1 MPVMTIGTHSTH
13 SAAPSLLGYLYQC
26 RYALLEALRR
36 LPSENRFS
44 VAIETLDDVVFEQDG
59 DPIDVLQTKHHT
71 TSPGNLSDSS
81 SDLWKTL
88 RVWIDGLCEG
98 RIAPD
103 AQFFLITTT
112 QCTTGTAAAY
122 LRSRD
127 RDTAKALERL
137 STAAITSTNQINLP
151 AYQSFTSLPVEV
163 REQLANSITVLDG
176 SPPIGQLDEDLKK
189 AVYFAAER
197 RHLGVFLRLL
207 EGWWYR
213 RVVKHLQ
220 EDIAKPIPGD
230 ELEAE
235 CSRIRDQ
242 LKQDN
247 LPVDDDIMS
256 TTVGNQFDEMTFVKQ
271 LNLINVSARRRL
283 HAITN
288 FYRASTQRSQW
299 LGELLIGP
307 DELNRY
313 DARLIDEWDIRF
325 IRMTDKL
332 GDNPTDQAIVKTGQ
346 ELYEWVETGAHHP
359 IRTAFTE
366 PSIARGTYQMKAD
379 TLRVGWHPE
388 FRTLL
393 QEDPSDVEV
402 SQ

>member
-1 MPVMTIGTHSTH
+1 MITGTRNTH
-13 SAAPSLLGYLYQC
+13 SAAPALLGYFYQC

-36 LPSENRFS
+36 LPSENRIS
-44 VAIETLDDVVFEQDG
+44 IAIETLDDVVFEPEG
-59 DPIDVLQTKHHT
+59 KPIELLQTKYHT
-71 TSPGNLSDSS
+71 KSPGNLSDSS
-81 SDLWKTL
+81 VDLWKTL
-88 RVWIDGLCEG
+88 RIWIDEICEE
-98 RIAPD
+98 RIDID
-103 AQFFLITTT
+103 ARFFLITTT
-112 QCTTGTAAAY
+112 QCATDTAAAY
-122 LRSRD
+122 LRPGHRD
-127 RDTAKALERL
+127 PKTALERL
-137 STAAITSTNQINLP
+137 HAAATVSSNQTNFPAYHSFNSLP
-151 AYQSFTSLPVEV
+151 AKM
-163 REQLANSITVLDG
+163 RERLVNSITVLDG
-176 SPPIGQLDEDLKK
+176 SPPIGQLDEDLKT

-197 RHLGVFLRLL
+197 KHLGFFVRLL

-213 RVVKHLQ
+213 RVVTHLQ
-220 EDIAKPIPGD
+220 EDVAKPIPGD
-230 ELEAE
+230 EIEAE

-256 TTVGNQFDEMTFVKQ
+256 EPVGNQFDNWTFVKQ

-299 LGELLIGP
+299 LGALLIGP

-325 IRMTDKL
+325 LRMTEKL
-332 GDNPTDQAIVKTGQ
+332 GDDPTDQAIVKTGQ

-388 FRTLL
+388 FRKLL
-393 QEDPSDVEV
+393 QDVPSDVEV